1 MARGRSVA
9 AGPLHRCGSLRKAA
23 CPEPNMIKQPN
34 SMRKRNWYRFLTN
47 RRSIQTA
54 SLVLSN
60 AFFLSFLRFLPCG
73 YLQCSNCAIST
84 FTCPLILVQRGAVM
98 FSLGM
103 FGVMSAKIVGSVAV
117 ALAVLVLFGAAAGA
131 WGCGWLCPFGFLQ
144 DLLHKIPV
152 KKFRLPGWT
161 GHLRVPIFAGLV
173 VAVPYLT
180 RRLFFCDLCPS
191 GAINNLWQ
199 QAAGIPLFFKTPEG
213 IWAIVSL
220 VFMALI
226 LLAALFTLR
235 PFCSLFCP
243 IGGVHGLFNKISG
256 LFLKVDA
263 ANCVACNR
271 CEAACPQGIN
281 PVLTPDHTQCNRCL
295 ECTTACK
302 HLRLDVRL

>member
-1 MARGRSVA
+1 MDRDRSA
-9 AGPLHRCGSLRKAA
+9 EDGKRRRCASLRETA
-23 CPEPNMIKQPN
+23 MIKQAN
-34 SMRKRNWYRFLTN
+34 GIRKNRWYRFLTA

-73 YLQCSNCAIST
+73 YLQCSNCALST

-98 FSLGM
+98 LSLGM
-103 FGVMSAKIVGSVAV
+103 FGMMSAKIVGSVAV
-117 ALAVLVLFGAAAGA
+117 ALAVLVLFGAAVGA

-152 KKFRLPGWT
+152 RKFRLPGWT
-161 GHLRVPIFAGLV
+161 GHLRVPIFVGLV

-180 RRLFFCDLCPS
+180 SRLFFCDLCPS

-213 IWAIVSL
+213 IWAVISL
-220 VFMALI
+220 AFMALI
-226 LLAALFTLR
+226 LLAALFTHR
-235 PFCSLFCP
+235 PFCSIFCP

-256 LFLKVDA
+256 LFLRVDKEK
-263 ANCVACNR
+263 CVACNR

-281 PVLTPDHTQCNRCL
+281 PVLTPAHTQCNRCL
-295 ECTTACK
+295 ECTNLCK
-302 HLRLDVRL
+302 HLRLDVRI